1 MLPQDKDD
9 RLAIQQLLDRSL
21 NVLQEIDTLKQDLDA
36 IADEATENGMK
47 KANFKKLLAVLA
59 DAPKAE
65 AKMREIE
72 DALAELNILENIDSE
87 D

>member
-1 MLPQDKDD
+1 MLPQERDD
-9 RLAIQQLLDRSL
+9 RLAIQDLLNRSL

-36 IADEATENGMK
+36 IADEAPDNGMK
-47 KANFKKLLAVLA
+47 KANFKKLLGVLA

-72 DALAELNILENIDSE
+72 DTLAELNILENLDSE
-87 D
+87 

>member
-1 MLPQDKDD
+1 MLPQEKDD

-21 NVLQEIDTLKQDLDA
+21 NVLQEIDTLKQDLDT

-47 KANFKKLLAVLA
+47 KVNFKKLLAVLA